1 MVPVSRKRSTPNSS
15 DDDDMDEPHRKRQ
28 RISPVLPQT
37 PPPELE
43 LPHTDKMESSLFDSD
58 VRTLLRKTICQ
69 TLAHVG
75 YDRATEEA
83 LEAMCMQV
91 DTYTTHLL
99 SQVTN
104 SMLNARRNVPIPHD
118 IAYAF
123 NRYQLPLASLEPHLR
138 PPISVPKLKVEVEP
152 APEEDKTTKNIIRIL
167 GKELNGEVEK
177 AQKSYIPKGFP
188 AFPSKHTFKW
198 TPKESERVT
207 DPRKIREEAAK
218 NARMGEEALRRL
230 VKVGKVGKDRDM
242 KRMAGRDPKSK
253 ERHELWERAMLS
265 LAGEKGNTHTASG
278 NGNGKEKMRD
288 LALDERSMV
297 VNAEKQYFRTGAPAK
312 RKIQPQPPPPPS
324 PMDEDLVQLEP

>member
-15 DDDDMDEPHRKRQ
+15 DDDDMGEPHRKRQ
-28 RISPVLPQT
+28 RILPILPHT
-37 PPPELE
+37 PPPESE
-43 LPHTDKMESSLFDSD
+43 LLHTDKMESSLFDSD
-58 VRTLLRKTICQ
+58 VRTLLRKSICQ

-75 YDRATEEA
+75 YDKATEEA
-83 LEAMCMQV
+83 LEAMCLEV

-99 SQVTN
+99 SQVST
-104 SMLNARRNVPIPHD
+104 SMLNARRNAPIPHD
-118 IAYAF
+118 ITYAF

-138 PPISVPKLKVEVEP
+138 PPISAPKLKLELEP
-152 APEEDKTTKNIIRIL
+152 APKEDKTSKNIMRIL
-167 GKELNGEVEK
+167 GVELNGEVEK

-242 KRMAGRDPKSK
+242 KRMAGRDPRSK
-253 ERHELWERAMLS
+253 ERHELWERTMLS
-265 LAGEKGNTHTASG
+265 LAGDKSNAHA
-278 NGNGKEKMRD
+278 GNGKEKMGE
-288 LALDERSMV
+288 LALDERSIV
-297 VNAEKQYFRTGAPAK
+297 VNAEKQYFRKGAPAK
-312 RKIQPQPPPPPS
+312 RKTLHQPQPSPS
-324 PMDEDLVQLEP
+324 PMEDDLVPLEP